1 MKNSFI
7 IMVLLAGFLM
17 SSCRGGDVPAESQ
30 MPAPAMSVLITEIN
44 CPSLE
49 ILAGTQVAW
58 SNKGT
63 RIHVV
68 QVESAE
74 DGSSVI
80 NSGEIQIGGSFAF
93 TFLKPGV
100 YNYQCTPDGSMAG
113 TITVR

>member
-17 SSCRGGDVPAESQ
+17 SSCRGGCTSKSQ

-63 RIHVV
+63 RIYVV

-80 NSGEIQIGGSFAF
+80 DLGKYKLAAVLRSLS
-93 TFLKPGV
+93 
-100 YNYQCTPDGSMAG
+100 
-113 TITVR
+113 